1 MPSIKRYTSEL
12 TVEEFQSII
21 RETFVLFIEQRLNML
36 PIPSNDLITM
46 KEVAALYK
54 VSLVTIHKW
63 RKHKILPP
71 TIKKGGRVF
80 FRRDEILKSL
90 EKWEQKNKQGSVIIA
105 EIHSRLIQE
114 VQENIVGL
122 R

>member
-1 MPSIKRYTSEL
+1 MVKIKSLIGEL
-12 TVEEFQSII
+12 TIDELEILIQKTI
-21 RETFVLFIEQRLNML
+21 ETSLSKNNNETARH
-36 PIPSNDLITM
+36 SSDLITM
-46 KEVAALYK
+46 KEVSALYH

-90 EKWEQKNKQGSVIIA
+90 EQ
-105 EIHSRLIQE
+105 
-114 VQENIVGL
+114 
-122 R
+122 

>member
-1 MPSIKRYTSEL
+1 M
-12 TVEEFQSII
+12 II
-21 RETFVLFIEQRLNML
+21 RKQLIGDLTIDELQILIQQIMVKCFLINQKNQETL
-36 PIPSNDLITM
+36 SDGLITM

-80 FRRDEILKSL
+80 FRRDEIIKSL
-90 EKWEQKNKQGSVIIA
+90 EK
-105 EIHSRLIQE
+105 
-114 VQENIVGL
+114 
-122 R
+122 

>member
-21 RETFVLFIEQRLNML
+21 RETFELFIVQRLNML

-46 KEVAALYK
+46 KEVSALYH

-90 EKWEQKNKQGSVIIA
+90 EQ
-105 EIHSRLIQE
+105 
-114 VQENIVGL
+114 
-122 R
+122 

>member
-21 RETFVLFIEQRLNML
+21 RETFELFIQQRLNML

-90 EKWEQKNKQGSVIIA
+90 EK
-105 EIHSRLIQE
+105 
-114 VQENIVGL
+114 
-122 R
+122 

>member
-1 MPSIKRYTSEL
+1 MMQRINRYASEL
-12 TVEEFQSII
+12 TIEEFQIII
-21 RETFVLFIEQRLNML
+21 RETFQSCVDNNLKKT
-36 PIPSNDLITM
+36 SSSDLITM

-80 FRRDEILKSL
+80 FRRDQIFKSL
-90 EKWEQKNKQGSVIIA
+90 EK
-105 EIHSRLIQE
+105 
-114 VQENIVGL
+114 
-122 R
+122 

>member
-1 MPSIKRYTSEL
+1 MPNIYRKL
-12 TVEEFQSII
+12 ADMNVEEIQNII
-21 RETFVLFIEQRLNML
+21 RSTVKESMAAYKTKEENST
-36 PIPSNDLITM
+36 SNLITM

-90 EKWEQKNKQGSVIIA
+90 EK
-105 EIHSRLIQE
+105 
-114 VQENIVGL
+114 
-122 R
+122 

>member
-1 MPSIKRYTSEL
+1 MLSTNPIQLNLSEKEFRMLIKD
-12 TVEEFQSII
+12 II
-21 RETFVLFIEQRLNML
+21 REYFIENQKESDQSLT
-36 PIPSNDLITM
+36 DLITM
-46 KEVAALYK
+46 KEVAAIYH

-90 EKWEQKNKQGSVIIA
+90 EQ
-105 EIHSRLIQE
+105 
-114 VQENIVGL
+114 
-122 R
+122 

>member
-1 MPSIKRYTSEL
+1 MIRYTSEL
-12 TVEEFQSII
+12 TVEEFRSMI
-21 RETFVLFIEQRLNML
+21 RETIESCIKNDQTKR
-36 PIPSNDLITM
+36 PEHSNDLVTM

-90 EKWEQKNKQGSVIIA
+90 EK
-105 EIHSRLIQE
+105 
-114 VQENIVGL
+114 
-122 R
+122 

>member
-1 MPSIKRYTSEL
+1 
-12 TVEEFQSII
+12 
-21 RETFVLFIEQRLNML
+21 
-36 PIPSNDLITM
+36 M

-90 EKWEQKNKQGSVIIA
+90 EKWEKKNKQGSVFCA
-105 EIHSRLIQE
+105 EIHSRLLQE
-114 VQENIVGL
+114 VQENIV
-122 R
+122 RVR

>member
-90 EKWEQKNKQGSVIIA
+90 EKWEQKNKQGSVFCV
-105 EIHSRLIQE
+105 EIHSRLLQE
-114 VQENIVGL
+114 VQENIV
-122 R
+122 RVR

>member
-21 RETFVLFIEQRLNML
+21 RETFELFIEQRLNML
-36 PIPSNDLITM
+36 PITSNDLINM

-90 EKWEQKNKQGSVIIA
+90 EK
-105 EIHSRLIQE
+105 
-114 VQENIVGL
+114 
-122 R
+122 